1 MHGIFSLPNFSL
13 FPSLACFMLVLYD
26 IIFTIMADNDFD
38 FSKITQARNKEEW
51 QKAFDE
57 FSEFVSGGSDKD
69 GAQAASSSAPASSV
83 SSVSP
88 ARPSVPKPKNIHAGH
103 RERLRRSAANNDELL
118 GFTDIEVLETLLSF
132 FIPYK
137 DTNPI
142 SHSLIDKFGTLAAVL
157 RASPEELFA
166 VGSMTKTAAEMLPLI
181 ADAPLFAH
189 KFNVRLSTHRAAAE
203 FFASVFIG
211 GAKDGVYVAFLDKTY
226 KLIAVER
233 HALKSGGAVNIR
245 AILGAIS
252 KHGAKSIIVARR
264 ERGITVSDEKAIRG
278 MRIIKEALHYTDVKL
293 LDCMIFLDYGY
304 YSMMF
309 SGADGDFIFLPI
321 FGAVGSPALADALI
335 NDSRRADQT
344 ASTSSDN
351 QDPSG
356 GE

>member
-1 MHGIFSLPNFSL
+1 
-13 FPSLACFMLVLYD
+13 
-26 IIFTIMADNDFD
+26 MADKDFD
-38 FSKITQARNKEEW
+38 FSKITRARNKEEW

-57 FSEFVSGGSDKD
+57 FSEFVSGGGSVSH
-69 GAQAASSSAPASSV
+69 AAPSSSAVDSSSD
-83 SSVSP
+83 SSTSP
-88 ARPSVPKPKNIHAGH
+88 LSSPPKPKNIHAGH

-142 SHSLIDKFGTLAAVL
+142 SHALLDKFGTLAAVL

-166 VGSMTKTAAEMLPLI
+166 VGSMTKTASEMLPLI

-203 FFASVFIG
+203 FFASMFIG

-233 HALKSGGAVNIR
+233 HALKSGGSVNIR
-245 AILGAIS
+245 AILGAVS
-252 KHGAKSIIVARR
+252 KHSAKSVIVARR
-264 ERGITVSDEKAIRG
+264 ERGLTVTDDKIIRG

-309 SGADGDFIFLPI
+309 SGADGDYIFLPI
-321 FGAVGSPALADALI
+321 FGAVGSPELADALL
-335 NDSRRADQT
+335 NDSRRTERNAT
-344 ASTSSDN
+344 IGDN
-351 QDPSG
+351 DRQPTDKK
-356 GE
+356 